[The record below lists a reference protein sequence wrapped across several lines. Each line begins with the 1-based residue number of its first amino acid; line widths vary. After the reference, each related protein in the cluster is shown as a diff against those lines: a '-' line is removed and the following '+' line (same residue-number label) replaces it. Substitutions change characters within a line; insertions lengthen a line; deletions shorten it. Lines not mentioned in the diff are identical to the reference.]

1 MQAMH
6 RYLKKLNTF
15 FIIMSKCS
23 YVTTSISYMMARH
36 CVLCDK
42 NIQQNSLPWLFQCH
56 NQSKVG
62 RQRSNRDHLDSCR
75 SSVHVAVQRC
85 RIIHSSRIWL
95 LLSVYSGEF
104 RKNILLH
111 CTLLILLFKS
121 LLQSSLSHY
130 STQAPYSHYSIWQTK
145 ICKNFDYPIDHFL
158 KKLIFFL
165 F

>member
-1 MQAMH
+1 MQKDQQKFARTQKDFILCGYCIQYFENCLPLYLEILKVLLCYAAH
-6 RYLKKLNTF
+6 AYRYLKKLNTF

-85 RIIHSSRIWL
+85 RIIHSS
-95 LLSVYSGEF
+95 
-104 RKNILLH
+104 H
-111 CTLLILLFKS
+111 T
-121 LLQSSLSHY
+121 
-130 STQAPYSHYSIWQTK
+130 
-145 ICKNFDYPIDHFL
+145 
-158 KKLIFFL
+158 
-165 F
+165 